1 MPLTSLVIWLENA
14 ESFMRVIIRVIYRI
28 TPSYS
33 QLYKYLLCSAR
44 AGQVK
49 REQFICNKNIL
60 LPIQVSLLIAMIFFV
75 ITTQKT
81 ADSMGSQTQ
90 FLSTAALRGSTSFV
104 LKKAQHIILNRS
116 WQSNPTTTFVY
127 KNIQLLPQLLNPA
140 LWVQYLSTMFC
151 NSI

>member
-1 MPLTSLVIWLENA
+1 MSLTSFVIWFENA

-60 LPIQVSLLIAMIFFV
+60 LLIWVSLLKTRIFCHYNTEDCRQHGQPDTVFMYCSFEMKHRFCFKKGSAHHSE
-75 ITTQKT
+75 QKL
-81 ADSMGSQTQ
+81 AIKLHD
-90 FLSTAALRGSTSFV
+90 
-104 LKKAQHIILNRS
+104 N
-116 WQSNPTTTFVY
+116 FVY
-127 KNIQLLPQLLNPA
+127 KNIQLSPRLLNPA
-140 LWVQYLSTMFC
+140 LQIRYLSTMFC
-151 NSI
+151 NNT